1 MKHGTVVIGVTGASG
16 APYTLRLL
24 RVLAEQGIECHVAVS
39 KLGRRLLFEE
49 GDVRKLTPESLVG
62 EELAG
67 RVKIHDN
74 NDLGA
79 LIASG
84 SFLHDGMVIV
94 PCSSN
99 TLGAIASGLT
109 LNLVHRAASVT
120 LKEGRRLI
128 LAHRESPL
136 GRIDLGNME
145 RLVEAGA
152 VVAPLSPGFYLGPRS
167 IDDLVDFMVGKLLD
181 LLEIDHDLATR
192 WKGEISPN
200 IKDRC

>member
-1 MKHGTVVIGVTGASG
+1 MKHGIVVIGITGASG
-16 APYTLRLL
+16 APYSLRLL
-24 RVLAEQGIECHVAVS
+24 QVLAGQGIECHVAVS
-39 KLGRRLLFEE
+39 KVGRRLLFEE
-49 GDVRKLTPESLVG
+49 SDIRTLSPDALVG
-62 EELAG
+62 DELAHL
-67 RVKIHDN
+67 VKIHDN

-99 TLGAIASGLT
+99 TLGAIASGMT

-120 LKEGRRLI
+120 LKEGRPLI

-145 RLVEAGA
+145 RLAEAGA
-152 VVAPLSPGFYLGPRS
+152 TIAPLSPGFYLAPRS
-167 IDDLVDFMVGKLLD
+167 IEDLVDFMTGKLLD

-192 WKGEISPN
+192 WNGEISPN
-200 IKDRC
+200 IPDRC

>member
-1 MKHGTVVIGVTGASG
+1 MKHGIVVIGITGASG

-24 RVLAEQGIECHVAVS
+24 QVLASKGIECHVAVS

-49 GDVRKLTPESLVG
+49 GDVRKLTPEALVG
-62 EELAG
+62 DELAG

-152 VVAPLSPGFYLGPRS
+152 TIAPLSPGFYLNPES

-181 LLEIDHDLATR
+181 LLEIEHDLATR
-192 WKGEISPN
+192 WMGEISPN
-200 IKDRC
+200 IHDRC

>member
-1 MKHGTVVIGVTGASG
+1 MQHGRVVIGITGASG
-16 APYTLRLL
+16 APYSMRMLQLL
-24 RVLAEQGIECHVAVS
+24 AGQGIECHVVVS
-39 KLGRRLLFEE
+39 KFGRRLLFEE
-49 GDVRKLTPESLVG
+49 SDVRHLSPEALVG
-62 EELAG
+62 EDLASM
-67 RVKIHDN
+67 VTIHDN

-79 LIASG
+79 TVASG
-84 SFLHDGMVIV
+84 SSLHDGMVIV

-120 LKEGRRLI
+120 LKEGRPLI

-145 RLVEAGA
+145 RLAEAGA
-152 VVAPLSPGFYLGPRS
+152 TIAPLSPGFYLAPKS

-181 LLEIDHDLATR
+181 LLGVDHGLATR

-200 IKDRC
+200 LHDRC

>member
-1 MKHGTVVIGVTGASG
+1 MKHGIVVVGITGASG
-16 APYTLRLL
+16 APYALRMMQQLT
-24 RVLAEQGIECHVAVS
+24 RQGIECHVAVS

-49 GDVRKLTPESLVG
+49 SNIRTLSPEALVG
-62 EELAG
+62 DDLAHL
-67 RVKIHDN
+67 VKIHDN

-79 LIASG
+79 DVASG

-120 LKEGRRLI
+120 LKEGRPLV

-145 RLVEAGA
+145 RLAEAGA
-152 VVAPLSPGFYLGPRS
+152 TIAPLSPGFYLAPKS

-181 LLEIDHDLATR
+181 LLEVDHELATR
-192 WKGEISPN
+192 WNGGISPN
-200 IKDRC
+200 IHDRC